1 MAKSSKI
8 AATSKTKADATTKT
22 APKQTNSTNKLTGN
36 NKRIQAKPIS
46 PGKKKPVAKA
56 TTKAATT
63 KTPKPTS
70 AKLTPPLKHYP
81 VFLLAHQL
89 PNYNETIAKAK
100 QSPFKYQSEKKK
112 TEQLLVSLF
121 LYQYKT
127 WYKATYGTT
136 ENPSP
141 IPKPLKTRFT
151 LVVKYQYSSNFDF
164 DNSAFAR
171 KYILDALQ
179 TANIIPNDNQS
190 HISNGFDQVS
200 YKKDCGNF
208 VTISLVPEE
217 EILSLMNQ
225 YL

>member
-1 MAKSSKI
+1 MAKVTKEK
-8 AATSKTKADATTKT
+8 AAPT
-22 APKQTNSTNKLTGN
+22 KQTNSTNRLTGN

-46 PGKKKPVAKA
+46 PGKKRA
-56 TTKAATT
+56 TTKTTSPKAATT
-63 KTPKPTS
+63 KTASTT
-70 AKLTPPLKHYP
+70 KLTPPLKHYP

-89 PNYNETIAKAK
+89 PNFNETIAKAK

-141 IPKPLKTRFT
+141 IPKPLKTKFT

-200 YKKDCGNF
+200 YKKDQGNF

-217 EILSLMNQ
+217 EILSLMNP

>member
-1 MAKSSKI
+1 MAKV
-8 AATSKTKADATTKT
+8 TKE
-22 APKQTNSTNKLTGN
+22 
-36 NKRIQAKPIS
+36 
-46 PGKKKPVAKA
+46 
-56 TTKAATT
+56 KAA
-63 KTPKPTS
+63 PT
-70 AKLTPPLKHYP
+70 KLTPPLKHYP
-81 VFLLAHQL
+81 TFLLAHQL
-89 PNYNETIAKAK
+89 PNFNETIAKAK

-112 TEQLLVSLF
+112 TEQTLVSLF

-200 YKKDCGNF
+200 YKKNQGDF

>member
-36 NKRIQAKPIS
+36 NKRIS
-46 PGKKKPVAKA
+46 PGKKKPA
-56 TTKAATT
+56 TTKPST
-63 KTPKPTS
+63 KTKAASTKTTHTTS
-70 AKLTPPLKHYP
+70 TKLTPPLKHYP
-81 VFLLAHQL
+81 TFLLAHQL
-89 PNYNETIAKAK
+89 PNFNETIAKAK

-112 TEQLLVSLF
+112 TEQTLVSLF

-141 IPKPLKTRFT
+141 IPKPLKTKFT

-200 YKKDCGNF
+200 YKKDQGDF

-217 EILSLMNQ
+217 EILLLMNQ